1 MCDLGHVLWESHL
14 GDLLWAVGFL
24 WGILV
29 SCKLRTLRDP
39 KRPASSFT
47 LRQELVHLDSQ
58 EQKPDYLVCSLKSL
72 LELTQ
77 VFGWLRTLMATGD
90 HLVCSYYVS
99 SDAYEENMYS

>member
-1 MCDLGHVLWESHL
+1 M

-24 WGILV
+24 LGTIV
-29 SCKLRTLRDP
+29 SGKLRTLRDP

-47 LRQELVHLDSQ
+47 LRQELVCLHSQ
-58 EQKPDYLVCSLKSL
+58 EHKPDYLVCSLKSL

-77 VFGWLRTLMATGD
+77 VFGWLLTLMATGD

-99 SDAYEENMYS
+99 NDAYEENMY